1 MKLRNRPS
9 TSKPHK
15 PSLPNKPKPNLAREE
30 RLFGTDLTNHSVPIA
45 NLPVPEEEHPLPQC
59 HLQPYLGSILA
70 HIEGLDAAF
79 LTEMNARV
87 GRAQGGEWAVS
98 AEMRRVLLRWLLQVG
113 RKFEVMHET
122 LHICAQIIDF
132 VLVCEPARIS
142 KANFQ
147 LLGIAALFVA
157 SKYNE
162 VHTWE
167 AEKYVFV
174 CDGLYSV
181 EQLFEMEGVILTA
194 TSFNLQFPT
203 IHQFAGVALE
213 QHGPRLGEAVA
224 MLSNLAMFDFSLFNR
239 FRKRHLACVIL
250 YIALKIES
258 PQQVRSRDVIE
269 ASNIPEEVFREC
281 SRMLMALYQDRE
293 RINA

>member
-9 TSKPHK
+9 TSKTLKAP
-15 PSLPNKPKPNLAREE
+15 LADRPKLKAPKKE
-30 RLFGTDLTNHSVPIA
+30 RFFGTDLTNRTAPVA
-45 NLPVPEEEHPLPQC
+45 NVTQMEEEEAAPRCQ
-59 HLQPYLGSILA
+59 LQPYMGSILS
-70 HIEGLDAAF
+70 HIESLDVAF
-79 LTEMNARV
+79 ATEMRGRV

-113 RKFEVMHET
+113 RKFQVMQET
-122 LHICAQIIDF
+122 MHICAQIVDF

-147 LLGIAALFVA
+147 LLGISALFVA

-162 VHTWE
+162 IHTWE

-174 CDGLYSV
+174 CDGLYTV

-203 IHQFAGVALE
+203 IHQFAAVALQ
-213 QHGPRLGEAVA
+213 QHGQHLAESVT
-224 MLSNLAMFDFSLFNR
+224 MLANLVLFDFSLFNR
-239 FRKRHLACVIL
+239 FQKRHLACVIL
-250 YIALKIES
+250 YIALKFDS
-258 PQQVRSRDVIE
+258 PQQVRSRDMIE

-281 SRMLMALYQDRE
+281 SQMLLALYQDRE
-293 RINA
+293 RIYP